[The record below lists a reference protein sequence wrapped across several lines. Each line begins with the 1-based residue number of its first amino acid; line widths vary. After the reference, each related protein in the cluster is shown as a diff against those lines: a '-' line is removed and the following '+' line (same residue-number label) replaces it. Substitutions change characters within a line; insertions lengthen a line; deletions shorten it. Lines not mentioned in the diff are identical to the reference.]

1 MATFG
6 MICTVL
12 GVGTLSMW
20 ITKLIV
26 RIDGGKHNGL

>member
-1 MATFG
+1 MTTFG

-26 RIDGGKHNGL
+26 RIDGGKRNGL